1 MSTLDKLE
9 ELELDEDTTEEPTES
24 KIKPFRK
31 LQEEAII
38 SLALDQPEFFTAV
51 AGYLKPDLFTRLET
65 SWVIAE
71 ILNLF
76 EKYNIIP
83 TRGILREHLE
93 SSVTVDD
100 PHEEIFRLVD
110 RKSDHREIPI
120 VKDLLLKWARQ
131 QAFGLLYKADAIS
144 AFQDGNYEYI
154 QKLFDEASKIVDVGD
169 NTGLWLFENLEILFK
184 EDMVEHRTTGFP
196 RLDKCLNNGGPS
208 PKEVVCWLAPTNV
221 GKSILLCNNA
231 MSSFKGVG
239 PNGTPGQDVLFITY
253 ELDVVKTALRCI
265 ASATNIPIDQLI
277 DHKEMALRTFRAMQN
292 TYNKKIYIHEWA
304 PEECSVDHIYQ
315 LLSNLKRM
323 QGWKPDTIIIDY
335 MDLMISRKEQY
346 NKDDYDRLKHVA
358 TEIRGLAKKE
368 NVCVFTATQTNRSG
382 MDSELIDLRKSGESF
397 GKQFALDYVISLN
410 QSIDER
416 TQDHP
421 QIRMFIA
428 KNRNGPKHETITCD
442 INYKTMLVTE
452 SKIQSLA
459 VENVDKVVKRK

>member
-1 MSTLDKLE
+1 MNTLDRLNEVDE
-9 ELELDEDTTEEPTES
+9 EEESSATDS

-38 SLALDQPEFFTAV
+38 SLALDQPEFFAAV
-51 AGYLKPDLFTRLET
+51 ANYLKPDLFTRIET
-65 SWVIAE
+65 AWVIAE
-71 ILNLF
+71 ILNLY

-83 TRGILREHLE
+83 TRGILKECLE

-100 PHEEIFRLVD
+100 PYEEIFRLVD
-110 RKSDHREIPI
+110 RKSDHREVPI

-131 QAFGLLYKADAIS
+131 QAFGLLYKQDAIS
-144 AFQDGNYEYI
+144 AFQEGNYDYI
-154 QKLFDEASKIVDVGD
+154 QKLFDEANKIVDVGD
-169 NTGLWLFENLEILFK
+169 NTGLWLFDNLEILFK

-196 RLDKCLNNGGPS
+196 RLDKYLNNGGPG
-208 PKEVVCWLAPTNV
+208 PKEVLCWLAPTNV

-231 MSSFKGVG
+231 ISSFKGPG
-239 PNGTPGQDVLFITY
+239 PGGTPGQDVLFITY
-253 ELDVVKTALRCI
+253 ELDVIKTALRCI
-265 ASATNIPIDQLI
+265 AAATNMPINQLTE
-277 DHKEMALRTFRAMQN
+277 HKEKAINTFKAMQN

-323 QGWKPDTIIIDY
+323 QGWKPDVIIIDY
-335 MDLMISRKEQY
+335 MDLMISRNKSY
-346 NKDDYDRLKHVA
+346 NADDYDRLKHIA
-358 TEIRGLAKKE
+358 TEIRGVAKKE
-368 NVCVFTATQTNRSG
+368 NALIFTATQTNRSG

-452 SKIQSLA
+452 SQIQSLHI
-459 VENVDKVVKRK
+459 ENVDKVVKRK